1 MIQERDKSKAE
12 YALAQIIK
20 NPVLFREFI
29 NIDDPLWQEL
39 EPHERAWTSSKAQY
53 LSMCCGR
60 GVRKTTTVIEM
71 LYYWAL
77 NGMFIPGD
85 PGLLMY
91 VPNKAQKDA
100 IFPRIREACEKHWL
114 IAKFVDMN
122 SINVAEGRIKFLNG
136 FTYILRIAGS
146 EGKESNVISLHT
158 ARMWI
163 DEAQDFPWK
172 AWLSL
177 DNVLK
182 FDVPGYMKWVSG
194 VPNGERRENV
204 LFNCDQEND
213 RYSRYN
219 VPQTAMS
226 WWSPELEYERR
237 VTYKALQEDSE
248 DYKHFVLGQHGVP
261 TFAVFD
267 RQRFLKE
274 DYEVLK
280 VVLTQP
286 MFERSRRI
294 DARDGTDKYHLED
307 VIVCPDVPAGNPGV
321 KSKIG
326 LGWDVGYSPDPTVFF
341 IMYQDGHGIWKNLMR
356 LHLQRVEYALQ
367 RETLLWLDSVYNF
380 DFMGIDMGGV
390 GKVVYQELTSDLAD
404 AVYRSRNFAE
414 RLFPV
419 EFGGKMVVALQEN
432 EENKNEMVERKD
444 NIKRVAVQSLQ
455 RWIEQEKR
463 FAFSDRDDELMD
475 EIERTKL
482 TRTSTGEPLYKTTDD
497 HQFSAFMCAIMAYE
511 NRFGMP
517 LMAPRVEIRPVLVS
531 AHWLDYAND

>member
-60 GVRKTTTVIEM
+60 GVRKTTTVIEI

-91 VPNKAQKDA
+91 VPYKAQKDA

-248 DYKHFVLGQHGVP
+248 D
-261 TFAVFD
+261 
-267 RQRFLKE
+267 
-274 DYEVLK
+274 
-280 VVLTQP
+280 
-286 MFERSRRI
+286 
-294 DARDGTDKYHLED
+294 
-307 VIVCPDVPAGNPGV
+307 
-321 KSKIG
+321 
-326 LGWDVGYSPDPTVFF
+326 
-341 IMYQDGHGIWKNLMR
+341 
-356 LHLQRVEYALQ
+356 
-367 RETLLWLDSVYNF
+367 
-380 DFMGIDMGGV
+380 
-390 GKVVYQELTSDLAD
+390 
-404 AVYRSRNFAE
+404 
-414 RLFPV
+414 
-419 EFGGKMVVALQEN
+419 
-432 EENKNEMVERKD
+432 
-444 NIKRVAVQSLQ
+444 
-455 RWIEQEKR
+455 
-463 FAFSDRDDELMD
+463 
-475 EIERTKL
+475 
-482 TRTSTGEPLYKTTDD
+482 
-497 HQFSAFMCAIMAYE
+497 
-511 NRFGMP
+511 
-517 LMAPRVEIRPVLVS
+517 
-531 AHWLDYAND
+531 